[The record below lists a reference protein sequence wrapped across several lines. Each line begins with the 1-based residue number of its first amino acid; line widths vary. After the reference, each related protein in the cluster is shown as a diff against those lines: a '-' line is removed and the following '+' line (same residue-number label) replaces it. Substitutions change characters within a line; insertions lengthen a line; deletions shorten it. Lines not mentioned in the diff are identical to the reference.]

1 MFEHV
6 FHYAL
11 WTHYGVR
18 MQDRDLVAA
27 IVAGDPAGLAA
38 AYDRYASALYT
49 YCRSMLRDSEDAAD
63 ALQDTFVVAAQKLD
77 GLRDPDRLRPWLYAV
92 ARNEC
97 LRRVR
102 GRQGMVDL
110 DQAGEVSDDAV
121 DVDAGLREAD
131 VRGLIWAAIQG
142 LNPGE
147 REVFE
152 LNVRHELEG
161 ADLAAAL
168 GVSANH
174 AHALLSRARGQLEK
188 SLGALLVARTGR
200 RDCAELAAILDG
212 WDGELTALLRKR
224 INRHIEQCEICGE
237 RKRREL
243 RPEAL
248 LGAMPLLL
256 LPPGLRAN
264 VMRLVGNVMSG
275 PGASAGAG
283 NPPSPQSGSGT
294 GNAGG
299 SGSSGQSGSS
309 GHSGSSGNTGTSGGS
324 GSAGAGTSGNFGGLG
339 NIANGAL
346 AGAASSN
353 LAEYCAQVAKRAEPF
368 NRAGFPVPIGRR
380 RRPLAAARRKS
391 LAAAAILLVLLLGIG
406 GYTTLRY
413 LSPGNTATVLSTHTS
428 SAIAVVDTG
437 SGTPVIIELPT
448 NALSPSASQSPSA
461 SMSPSQSPSIIV
473 VRTSARA
480 STSPSRSPSPSP
492 PPPPPGT
499 LVADPTFVAAPLSGN
514 YYVGTFTLSAQ
525 GGTVASFKII
535 LPTPTQSWGFP
546 IVSPTAGG
554 PLKPDGSQV
563 TVTVSMYYPR
573 SGTPPIFS
581 IVPAGTQS
589 PILVTVSPS
598 QQIIP

>member
-1 MFEHV
+1 
-6 FHYAL
+6 
-11 WTHYGVR
+11 

-38 AYDRYASALYT
+38 VYDRYASALYT

-102 GRQGMVDL
+102 GRQGMVEL

-142 LNPGE
+142 LNPSE

-168 GVSANH
+168 GVPANH

-200 RDCAELAAILDG
+200 SDCAELAAILDG

-224 INRHIEQCEICGE
+224 INRHIEQCDICGD

-256 LPPGLRAN
+256 LPPGLRAD
-264 VMRLVGNVMSG
+264 VLRLVGNVL
-275 PGASAGAG
+275 PGAGGAG
-283 NPPSPQSGSGT
+283 NPAQP
-294 GNAGG
+294 G
-299 SGSSGQSGSS
+299 SGSNSNSNSNQPSNSAD
-309 GHSGSSGNTGTSGGS
+309 SGGS
-324 GSAGAGTSGNFGGLG
+324 AGGNLGS
-339 NIANGAL
+339 IANGAL
-346 AGAASSN
+346 GGAATAN
-353 LAEYCAQVAKRAEPF
+353 LAEYCAVVAKRAEPF
-368 NRAGFPVPIGRR
+368 NRAGFPVPVDRR
-380 RRPLAAARRKS
+380 RKPLAAARRKS
-391 LAAAAILLVLLLGIG
+391 LIAAAALMLLLGIG

-413 LSPGNTATVLSTHTS
+413 LSPGNTATVLPTHS
-428 SAIAVVDTG
+428 PSVIAVVDTG
-437 SGTPVIIELPT
+437 DGSTLLVEIST
-448 NALSPSASQSPSA
+448 SAASPSASPSQSQSPSA
-461 SMSPSQSPSIIV
+461 SLSPSASPSIIV

-480 STSPSRSPSPSP
+480 SRSPSRSPSPSP
-492 PPPPPGT
+492 PPPPPVGT
-499 LVADPTFVAAPLSGN
+499 LVANPDAVTANCG
-514 YYVGTFTLSAQ
+514 VGTFNLIARGGPVAGYTIIAPSAPPSNRSPA
-525 GGTVASFKII
+525 AS
-535 LPTPTQSWGFP
+535 P
-546 IVSPTAGG
+546 AGG
-554 PLKPDGSQV
+554 GQMTPGQIDQI
-563 TVTVSMYYPR
+563 TVYVDFTAVEFTIEPK
-573 SGTPPIFS
+573 
-581 IVPAGTQS
+581 GTQA
-589 PILVTVSPS
+589 PIYVSAS
-598 QQIIP
+598 SFCIG

>member
-1 MFEHV
+1 
-6 FHYAL
+6 
-11 WTHYGVR
+11 

-63 ALQDTFVVAAQKLD
+63 ALQDTFVVAAQKLA

-97 LRRVR
+97 LRRLR
-102 GRQGMVDL
+102 GRQGMVEL

-131 VRGLIWAAIQG
+131 VRSLIWAAIQG

-200 RDCAELAAILDG
+200 SQCAELAAILDG
-212 WDGELTALLRKR
+212 WNGELTALLRKR
-224 INRHIEQCEICGE
+224 INRHIEQCDTCGE

-264 VMRLVGNVMSG
+264 VMRMVGDAM
-275 PGASAGAG
+275 P
-283 NPPSPQSGSGT
+283 
-294 GNAGG
+294 G
-299 SGSSGQSGSS
+299 SGSSSNSGNSGNSGNSQNSGGGGSS
-309 GHSGSSGNTGTSGGS
+309 TGGS
-324 GSAGAGTSGNFGGLG
+324 GGLG

-346 AGAASSN
+346 GGAAVAN
-353 LAEYCAQVAKRAEPF
+353 VAEYCARVAKRAEPF
-368 NRAGFPVPIGRR
+368 NRDGFPVPLDRR
-380 RRPLAAARRKS
+380 RKPLAAARRKT
-391 LAAAAILLVLLLGIG
+391 LVAAAILLVLLLGIG
-406 GYTTLRY
+406 GYSTLRY
-413 LSPGNTATVLSTHTS
+413 LSPGNTATVLPTH
-428 SAIAVVDTG
+428 SASVIAVVSTG
-437 SGTPVIIELPT
+437 DGSSLLVELST
-448 NALSPSASQSPSA
+448 SAASPSASPSQSPSA
-461 SMSPSQSPSIIV
+461 SRSPSSSPSIIV
-473 VRTSARA
+473 VRTSPAR
-480 STSPSRSPSPSP
+480 SPSSSPSRSPSPSP
-492 PPPPPGT
+492 PPPPGT
-499 LVADPTFVAAPLSGN
+499 LVLTDPTATPYVVYAAYDGTLQD
-514 YYVGTFTLSAQ
+514 YHGTFTIQAENGKVS
-525 GGTVASFKII
+525 GFSVAMPAPS
-535 LPTPTQSWGFP
+535 QSWGYP
-546 IVSPTAGG
+546 SVDTPSGG
-554 PLKPDGSQV
+554 PLASGASV
-563 TVTVSMYYPR
+563 TITVTLRTYPR
-573 SGTPPIFS
+573 NTPVVITLVPPTPQNPI
-581 IVPAGTQS
+581 
-589 PILVTVSPS
+589 PITVSPYNP
-598 QQIIP
+598 IT

>member
-1 MFEHV
+1 
-6 FHYAL
+6 
-11 WTHYGVR
+11 

-49 YCRSMLRDSEDAAD
+49 YCRSMLRDAEDAAD

-97 LRRVR
+97 LRRLR
-102 GRQGMVDL
+102 GRQGMVEL

-142 LNPGE
+142 LNPSE

-200 RDCAELAAILDG
+200 AECAELAAILDG

-237 RKRREL
+237 RKRYEL
-243 RPEAL
+243 RPEML

-264 VMRLVGNVMSG
+264 VMRMVGDAM
-275 PGASAGAG
+275 P
-283 NPPSPQSGSGT
+283 GSGNT
-294 GNAGG
+294 GNTSNSGNSGNSRNSGGSGDSGGSGG
-299 SGSSGQSGSS
+299 SGSS
-309 GHSGSSGNTGTSGGS
+309 TGGS
-324 GSAGAGTSGNFGGLG
+324 GNFG

-346 AGAASSN
+346 GGAAAAN
-353 LAEYCAQVAKRAEPF
+353 LAEYCARVAKRAEPF
-368 NRAGFPVPIGRR
+368 NRDGFPVPLDRR
-380 RRPLAAARRKS
+380 RKPLAAARRKT
-391 LAAAAILLVLLLGIG
+391 LVAAAVLLVLLLGIG

-413 LSPGNTATVLSTHTS
+413 LSPGNTAAAIPTHEPS
-428 SAIAVVDTG
+428 VVAVVDTG
-437 SGTPVIIELPT
+437 DGSSLLVEISTS
-448 NALSPSASQSPSA
+448 AASPSASPSQSPSA
-461 SMSPSQSPSIIV
+461 SASPSASPSVIV
-473 VRTSARA
+473 VRTSARP
-480 STSPSRSPSPSP
+480 SRSPSRSPSPSP
-492 PPPPPGT
+492 PPPPPGV
-499 LVADPTFVAAPLSGN
+499 LVANPTFVLAPFSGN
-514 YYVGTFTLSAQ
+514 AYQGTFKLIAR
-525 GGTVASFKII
+525 
-535 LPTPTQSWGFP
+535 
-546 IVSPTAGG
+546 GG
-554 PLKPDGSQV
+554 P
-563 TVTVSMYYPR
+563 VSGY
-573 SGTPPIFS
+573 TI
-581 IVPAGTQS
+581 IVPPPPPSNTSPSAFPTTGGPMVSGQSDTITVYIDFTQVVFTVEPKGTQA

-598 QQIIP
+598 FQIIP

>member
-1 MFEHV
+1 
-6 FHYAL
+6 
-11 WTHYGVR
+11 

-97 LRRVR
+97 LRRLR
-102 GRQGMVDL
+102 GRQGIVEL

-142 LNPGE
+142 LNPSE

-200 RDCAELAAILDG
+200 SDCAELAAILDG

-224 INRHIEQCEICGE
+224 INRHVEQCEICGD

-264 VMRLVGNVMSG
+264 VLRLVGNVL
-275 PGASAGAG
+275 PGAGAG
-283 NPPSPQSGSGT
+283 SPTQPGPNAPS
-294 GNAGG
+294 N
-299 SGSSGQSGSS
+299 SSNSS
-309 GHSGSSGNTGTSGGS
+309 S
-324 GSAGAGTSGNFGGLG
+324 FG

-346 AGAASSN
+346 GGAAAAN
-353 LAEYCAQVAKRAEPF
+353 LAEYCAGVAKRAEPF
-368 NRAGFPVPIGRR
+368 NRAGFPAALDRR
-380 RRPLAAARRKS
+380 RKPLADARRKT
-391 LAAAAILLVLLLGIG
+391 LIAAAVLLMLLLGIG

-413 LSPGNTATVLSTHTS
+413 LSPGNTATVLPAHSPS
-428 SAIAVVDTG
+428 VVAVVDTG
-437 SGTPVIIELPT
+437 DGSSLLVEISTS
-448 NALSPSASQSPSA
+448 AASASPSQSPSA
-461 SMSPSQSPSIIV
+461 RPSASASPSIIV
-473 VRTSARA
+473 VRTSA
-480 STSPSRSPSPSP
+480 SPSRSPRRSPTPSPSP
-492 PPPPPGT
+492 PPPVGT
-499 LVADPTFVAAPLSGN
+499 LVANPLTVTANCG
-514 YYVGTFTLSAQ
+514 VGTFNLIAR
-525 GGTVASFKII
+525 
-535 LPTPTQSWGFP
+535 
-546 IVSPTAGG
+546 GG
-554 PLKPDGSQV
+554 PVAGYTIIVPSAPPSNRSPGASPDGGGQMTPSQSDQI
-563 TVTVSMYYPR
+563 TVYVD
-573 SGTPPIFS
+573 FS
-581 IVPAGTQS
+581 PVVFTIEPKGTQA
-589 PILVTVSPS
+589 PIYVTASSVC
-598 QQIIP
+598 IIP

>member
-1 MFEHV
+1 
-6 FHYAL
+6 
-11 WTHYGVR
+11 

-49 YCRSMLRDSEDAAD
+49 YCRSMLRDAEDAAD

-102 GRQGMVDL
+102 GRQGMVEL

-142 LNPGE
+142 LNPSE

-200 RDCAELAAILDG
+200 AECAELAAILDG

-237 RKRREL
+237 RKRYEL
-243 RPEAL
+243 RPEML

-264 VMRLVGNVMSG
+264 VMRMVGDAM
-275 PGASAGAG
+275 PG
-283 NPPSPQSGSGT
+283 SGST
-294 GNAGG
+294 GSSSNSGNSGNSGGSGDSGGSGG
-299 SGSSGQSGSS
+299 SGSS
-309 GHSGSSGNTGTSGGS
+309 TGGS
-324 GSAGAGTSGNFGGLG
+324 INFG
-339 NIANGAL
+339 NIANGARG
-346 AGAASSN
+346 GAAAAN
-353 LAEYCAQVAKRAEPF
+353 LAEYCARVAKRAEPF
-368 NRAGFPVPIGRR
+368 NRDGFPVPLDRR
-380 RRPLAAARRKS
+380 RKPLAAARRKT
-391 LAAAAILLVLLLGIG
+391 LGAAAVLLVLLLGIG

-413 LSPGNTATVLSTHTS
+413 LSPGNTAAAIPTHGPS
-428 SAIAVVDTG
+428 VVAVVDTG
-437 SGTPVIIELPT
+437 DGSSLLVEISTS
-448 NALSPSASQSPSA
+448 AASPSASPSQSPSA
-461 SMSPSQSPSIIV
+461 STSPSASPSVIV
-473 VRTSARA
+473 VRTSARP
-480 STSPSRSPSPSP
+480 SRSPSRSPSPSP
-492 PPPPPGT
+492 PPPPGVLVVTDPTATPYVVYATYDGT
-499 LVADPTFVAAPLSGN
+499 LQN
-514 YYVGTFTLSAQ
+514 YHGTFTIQAENGKVS
-525 GGTVASFKII
+525 GFTVAMPAPS
-535 LPTPTQSWGFP
+535 QSWGYP
-546 IVSPTAGG
+546 SVDNPSGG
-554 PLKPDGSQV
+554 PMASGTSITI
-563 TVTVSMYYPR
+563 TVTLRTYPR
-573 SGTPPIFS
+573 NTPVVITLMPPAPQNPIS
-581 IVPAGTQS
+581 I
-589 PILVTVSPS
+589 TVSPYNP
-598 QQIIP
+598 IT